1 MEMMFVAIGVVLWPV
16 AVLLYVHLNRT
27 KAAAQQRAVE
37 EGKKYSSED
46 LRRMGDRAP
55 DFVYTI

>member
-16 AVLLYVHLNRT
+16 AVLLYVRLNRA

-37 EGKKYSSED
+37 EGKKYSSGD